1 MTFLASL
8 LTDAGIELPR
18 EGWAGRR
25 RAIARAWLA
34 LTVQAVLFLLS
45 MAAIFGAVLIVAA
58 AMDVLP

>member
-1 MTFLASL
+1 MNPLVSL
-8 LTDAGIELPR
+8 LEDAQYPLPR
-18 EGWAGRR
+18 PGWPGRR

-58 AMDVLP
+58 AMDVL